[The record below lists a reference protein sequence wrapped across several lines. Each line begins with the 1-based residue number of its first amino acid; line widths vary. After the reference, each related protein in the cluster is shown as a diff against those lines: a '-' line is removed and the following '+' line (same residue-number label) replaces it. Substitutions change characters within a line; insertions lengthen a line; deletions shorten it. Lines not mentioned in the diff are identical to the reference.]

1 MLCWF
6 WSRSFCG
13 AFEKN
18 ADCEPTDLEMLFG
31 VMCGTRCNPGTGNK
45 NWRNGWGR
53 YYISLVPIP
62 TYIPKITNKVRVLTY
77 RQVYNIRRTKY
88 QHLQGSRTVLRL
100 PLPNPLKPDVQSRM
114 KMCRQA
120 MLRLHLSD
128 RQFYCLLGAPYI
140 KGFTVF
146 CFVFVVAICMCMYN

>member
-53 YYISLVPIP
+53 YHISLVPIP
-62 TYIPKITNKVRVLTY
+62 TYIPKITNIVRVLTY
-77 RQVYNIRRTKY
+77 SQVYNIRRTKY
-88 QHLQGSRTVLRL
+88 QHLQDFRTASRL
-100 PLPNPLKPDVQSRM
+100 PLPNPLKPDVKSRM
-114 KMCRQA
+114 KMHSYYIWVIDNFIA
-120 MLRLHLSD
+120 YYVRLKLKVLWY
-128 RQFYCLLGAPYI
+128 FALFL
-140 KGFTVF
+140 
-146 CFVFVVAICMCMYN
+146 